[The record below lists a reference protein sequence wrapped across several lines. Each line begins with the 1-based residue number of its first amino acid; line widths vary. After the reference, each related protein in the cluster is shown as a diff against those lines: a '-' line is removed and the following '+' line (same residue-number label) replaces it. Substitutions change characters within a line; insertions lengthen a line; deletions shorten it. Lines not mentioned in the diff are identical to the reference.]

1 MVECLHGFLYS
12 GGTEGGCLTPKSLP
26 QPLLGNE
33 GSKKLPRPCQKQNWK
48 LRCRTGAR
56 YYGSACFSRSI
67 VHGIFV
73 IPERMVNLMVID
85 SVALVLKS

>member
-1 MVECLHGFLYS
+1 MPDAEEPPP
-12 GGTEGGCLTPKSLP
+12 TPPREGG
-26 QPLLGNE
+26 
-33 GSKKLPRPCQKQNWK
+33 KKKATATLSEAE
-48 LRCRTGAR
+48 LETAVSHGAR

-85 SVALVLKS
+85 SAALVSKS